1 MVILIY
7 HYPLVIRNDISKV
20 KMPLLVL
27 IMTWGKTTWRQR
39 LPGEESVSDL
49 NCEEPVPFLK
59 KKKHKNKFSPE
70 ILLLSHLTDK
80 IVDG

>member
-1 MVILIY
+1 M
-7 HYPLVIRNDISKV
+7 
-20 KMPLLVL
+20 
-27 IMTWGKTTWRQR
+27 
-39 LPGEESVSDL
+39 PGEESVSDL